1 MLKAYHIK
9 DWDLW
14 YESAETRKLKT
25 LTYYGKPNKLVGE
38 GIGFTL
44 SQADSLALLGMWA
57 LLEAIAST
65 SERGWRGWLVRN
77 GTPMTAAR
85 IVNLLGGRV
94 TVEAVERALDHFQ
107 SEDVRWLEYVE
118 MPEQTPEF
126 PPLKTPPTAAAGRTP
141 GESPATLPPTAAG
154 GREVGRELEREG
166 GNKEVGSD
174 GLPWAS
180 HLPILSEV
188 QTFVTAARI
197 PLDYVTA
204 KLRAA
209 DERKD
214 FAKAGWQNGWRDKLK
229 RFWKADEATW
239 GDQKKNRA
247 PGPAKNAAA
256 SGRPDGWKEGD
267 RDRWWTDALAD
278 LQAECAGATL
288 KGDEKNAARL
298 REIMEL
304 RRKSK

>member
-1 MLKAYHIK
+1 MPKAYHITHWS
-9 DWDLW
+9 D
-14 YESAETRKLKT
+14 YETSESRKVKE
-25 LTYYGKPNKLVGE
+25 LTYYSKPNKLMGE
-38 GIGFTL
+38 GIGNT
-44 SQADSLALLGMWA
+44 LALPEPENVAMLGVWA
-57 LLEAIAST
+57 LLEAIASKT
-65 SERGWRGWLVRN
+65 ARPHRGWLVRN
-77 GTPMTAAR
+77 NTPLTASR
-85 IVNLLGGRV
+85 ISALLHCRV
-94 TVEAVERALDHFQ
+94 STELLEKALDHFMTA
-107 SEDVRWLEYVE
+107 EVGWLEFIE
-118 MPEQTPEF
+118 MPECRELLPADSHHTPESG
-126 PPLKTPPTAAAGRTP
+126 KTP
-141 GESPATLPPTAAG
+141 GESTGTLPQE
-154 GREVGRELEREG
+154 GRKVGSEVEGRKGEG
-166 GNKEVGSD
+166 TKKVGSD

-180 HLPILSEV
+180 HLPSLSEV
-188 QTFVTAARI
+188 QTYATTQRI

-239 GDQKKNRA
+239 GEQKKNRA
-247 PGPAKNAAA
+247 PGAAKNAAG

-298 REIMEL
+298 REVMEL